1 VIQARRRCYSGCVT
15 KPSERDPAEFADDT
29 DEDTVEL
36 ELSPEQSLAL
46 SRAAQ
51 EAHAAA
57 NPVESTP
64 EPAPPASVSVQEASE
79 ASEAS
84 PAHRPARWGNGMSS
98 WMLGTGGVLATAVA
112 IAIWA
117 AAHRG
122 AEPHPST
129 PTATIDV
136 PASTA
141 PAATVPA
148 DPQQPPVR
156 FTNPFDASEVFE
168 FPPGT
173 SETEARQAVAE
184 LLRQRARDRWTQ
196 AAPVK
201 HRDDGRVAAGRRR
214 GGAG

>member
-1 VIQARRRCYSGCVT
+1 VIRARRRCYSGCVT

-46 SRAAQ
+46 SRAAE
-51 EAHAAA
+51 EAQAAA

-64 EPAPPASVSVQEASE
+64 EPASPASLSVLEA
-79 ASEAS
+79 
-84 PAHRPARWGNGMSS
+84 PQAHRTARWDNGMSS
-98 WMLGTGGVLATAVA
+98 RMMRVAGVLATVVA
-112 IAIWA
+112 LAIWA
-117 AAHRG
+117 AAHRA
-122 AEPHPST
+122 AEPHSSA

-136 PASTA
+136 PVSTA
-141 PAATVPA
+141 PAGTVPA
-148 DPQQPPVR
+148 DPERSPVR

-184 LLRQRARDRWTQ
+184 LLRQRARDRWAQ
-196 AAPVK
+196 AGPLK
-201 HRDDGRVAAGRRR
+201 QRDGGQVAAGRRR
-214 GGAG
+214 EGAG

>member
-1 VIQARRRCYSGCVT
+1 MIRARRRCYSGCVT

-46 SRAAQ
+46 SRAAE
-51 EAHAAA
+51 EAYAAA
-57 NPVESTP
+57 NPVESTH
-64 EPAPPASVSVQEASE
+64 ERAPPASLSVQEASE
-79 ASEAS
+79 A
-84 PAHRPARWGNGMSS
+84 PQPHRTARWGNGMSS
-98 WMLGTGGVLATAVA
+98 WMLGMGGVLATAVT

-117 AAHRG
+117 AAHRA
-122 AEPHPST
+122 AEPHRST

-136 PASTA
+136 PVSTA
-141 PAATVPA
+141 PAATLPA
-148 DPQQPPVR
+148 HPQQPPVR

-196 AAPVK
+196 AGPVK
-201 HRDDGRVAAGRRR
+201 HRDGGHVAAGRHR